1 MPASKKPRKSRRPVP
16 PPAAK
21 PRTDTAAKPRTDTA
35 AKPRTDTAAEPGL
48 TAEMP
53 VVGEPAPSIAPMV
66 VPAVTAE
73 ELTPVAAEKPAP
85 KHGPQAGHGPQ
96 FHGDSR
102 GKGGAQARKYAF
114 RRS

>member
-21 PRTDTAAKPRTDTA
+21 PRTDTAAESA
-35 AKPRTDTAAEPGL
+35 L

-53 VVGEPAPSIAPMV
+53 VVGEPEPSIAPMV
-66 VPAVTAE
+66 VPAVTAA
-73 ELTPVAAEKPAP
+73 ELTPVATEKPAP

>member
-35 AKPRTDTAAEPGL
+35 AEPAL

-73 ELTPVAAEKPAP
+73 ELTPVATEKPAP